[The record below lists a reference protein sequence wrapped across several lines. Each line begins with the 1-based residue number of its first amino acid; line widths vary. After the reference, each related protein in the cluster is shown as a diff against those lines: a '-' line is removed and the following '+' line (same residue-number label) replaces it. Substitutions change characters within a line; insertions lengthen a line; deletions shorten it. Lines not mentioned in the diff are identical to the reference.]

1 MQNGTI
7 PYGYDRV
14 GTTAEANDP
23 LYQARL
29 QIEAL
34 AGSNQRKDEFLATLS
49 HELRGPLASAHYAV
63 RSLGKLT
70 REPSAQPIQ
79 ALIERQLGRM
89 TRIVDE
95 LLDISRINSGHLQ
108 LHCERVDLCVVVSR
122 ALETLDWDIRERNH
136 RLAIE
141 FPDAPVCVLADPW
154 RMEQVFVNL
163 LANASRY
170 TDPGGKLS
178 VRVQMA
184 GGEAWVRIAD
194 SGIGI
199 APDALPYIF
208 DLFKQANAAE
218 PRSGAGLGIGLAV
231 VRNVVE
237 LHSGS
242 VTAASAG
249 VGQGSQFTV
258 CLPAE

>member
-1 MQNGTI
+1 MQNATT
-7 PYGYDRV
+7 PYGCDRV
-14 GTTAEANDP
+14 GTTAQDND
-23 LYQARL
+23 LLHQAKL

-63 RSLGKLT
+63 RSLGKVM
-70 REPSAQPIQ
+70 REAGAQPIQ

-95 LLDISRINSGHLQ
+95 LSDISRINSGHLY
-108 LHCERVDLCVVVSR
+108 LRRERVDLCIVVSR

-136 RLAIE
+136 RLATE
-141 FPDAPVCVLADPW
+141 FPDSPVCVLADPW

-170 TDPGGKLS
+170 TDSGGKLS
-178 VRVQMA
+178 VRVEM
-184 GGEAWVRIAD
+184 GRGEAFVRIRD

-208 DLFKQANAAE
+208 DLFKQANVAD

-231 VRNVVE
+231 VRSVVG
-237 LHSGS
+237 LHRGS

-249 VGQGSQFTV
+249 VGQGSEFTV
-258 CLPAE
+258 RLPTE